1 MQLSLNFEQPATNH
15 TLAGCLIE
23 QHASFVGS
31 AEALRWF
38 TQLESDTPW
47 AQSEIVIFGKRH
59 PIPRLNA
66 WYGEKAYTYSG
77 NLMDSLPMTELLSTI
92 RKRVEAQ
99 TGCSFNS
106 VLINLYRNNNDTVGW
121 HADDEPEL
129 DPKRPIASLSL
140 GASRRFVLREKRPQD
155 HPTKPQKLDLTLES
169 GDLIVMHPPTQLRC
183 EHTVPRTAK
192 ATGPRINLTFR
203 TVL

>member
-1 MQLSLNFEQPATNH
+1 MQLSLNFEQSAITH

-23 QHASFVGS
+23 QHSAFVS
-31 AEALRWF
+31 SVESLRWF
-38 TQLESDTPW
+38 TQLETETPW
-47 AQSEIVIFGKRH
+47 TQSEILNIGKKH

-66 WYGEKAYTYSG
+66 WYGEKSYTYSG
-77 NLMDSLPMTELLSTI
+77 NLMDSIPMTELMSTI
-92 RKRVEAQ
+92 RKRVEEQ

-106 VLINLYRNNNDTVGW
+106 VLINLYRDHNDTVGW

-129 DPKRPIASLSL
+129 DSKCPIASLSL
-140 GASRRFVLREKRPQD
+140 GAPRRFVLREKVPKD

-169 GDLIVMHPPTQLRC
+169 GDLLVMYPPTQLRC

-192 ATGPRINLTFR
+192 AIGPRINLTFR